1 VTGEGSAGTAL
12 LLVDDRPE
20 NLQALRAILEP
31 LGHPLLLAATGEE
44 ALRHLLVSEVGVI
57 LLDVRMPGMD
67 GLEVAARIK
76 ERERTA
82 DIPIIFLTAHPTD
95 EAGVLEAF
103 SSGAVD
109 YLTKPVDP
117 RLLQAKVA
125 VFTELSDKSR
135 ALKRQSEL
143 LARKLDELLEAEARN
158 LRRLAEAALVINST
172 SSLDEM
178 LSVITATAREVTLAH
193 EAEVLLRVGQG
204 RERQSSRSYSP
215 RYEWWASEGH
225 EFDVSPIYELVLE
238 RDGPVRMTRKEVQAT
253 LSTRGLHDVASG
265 GHPMLEGWLAVPLL
279 GRTGRRLGLIQ
290 VADKDSADFT
300 ESDEVVLLQLAQ
312 LAAVA
317 IENAERYALEHDIA
331 ETLQRSLLP
340 DALPEVP
347 GLELCARYQPGG
359 PGTQVGGD
367 WYDVFILDDARVALA
382 VGDVAGRGPRAAAV
396 MGQLRTAMRAY
407 ALQGLAPGDV
417 LARLD
422 RLLHI
427 LAPAAMATAAYL
439 VLDAASG
446 RLELALAGHPPPL
459 LATTAGSAFLE
470 CDPNAPLGTVIDR
483 PFASHAVQ
491 LEPGSLLLCYTD
503 GLIEEPR
510 SSLDDGLRRLAESV
524 DPELG
529 ELDELCDAVLKAM
542 VPAEGADDVALLA
555 ARLTG

>member
-1 VTGEGSAGTAL
+1 VTEAGSGTAL
-12 LLVDDRPE
+12 LLVDDRRE
-20 NLQALRAILEP
+20 NLEALRAILEP
-31 LGHPLLLAATGEE
+31 LGHPLLLAGTGEE
-44 ALRHLLVSEVGVI
+44 ALRHLLVSEVGLI

-125 VFTELSDKSR
+125 VFTELSEKSR

-143 LARKLDELLEAEARN
+143 LARKLDELLAAEARN

-193 EAEVLLRVGQG
+193 EAEVRVGQG
-204 RERQSSRSYSP
+204 RELQSSRSFST

-225 EFDVSPIYELVLE
+225 QFDVSPLFDLVLE
-238 RDGPVRMTRKEVQAT
+238 REGPVRMTRKEVQAT
-253 LSTRGLHDVASG
+253 LSTRGLHHVTS

-279 GRTGRRLGLIQ
+279 GRTRRRLGLIQ
-290 VADKDSADFT
+290 VADKDNADFT

-317 IENAERYALEHDIA
+317 IENAERYAQEHDIA

-359 PGTQVGGD
+359 PGSQVGGD
-367 WYDVFILDDARVALA
+367 WYDVFVLDDSRVALA

-427 LAPAAMATAAYL
+427 LAPTAMATAAYL
-439 VLDAASG
+439 VLDAPSG
-446 RLELALAGHPPPL
+446 RLEWASAGHPPPL
-459 LATTAGSAFLE
+459 LVTAAGSSFLE
-470 CDPNAPLGTVIDR
+470 CDPNAPLGTVVDR
-483 PFASHAVQ
+483 PFVAREVQ
-491 LEPGSLLLCYTD
+491 LKPGSLLLCYTD

-529 ELDELCDAVLKAM
+529 ELPELCDAVLKAM

-555 ARLTG
+555 ARLAG